1 MTVSFWHLS
10 SFSFLVWSWSISFLF
25 SFWTWTCRHG
35 ACKYSTIYKNLQI
48 HQTSCKVFE
57 LLSNNWCEE
66 TFSKCAVSIFSQ
78 NIVRLNLAWLKDNF
92 CCWFQTKPA
101 AAAGKAAPKSAPKK
115 QQLKGKG
122 LKKKKVALK
131 FVIDCTHP
139 VEDSI
144 LDVANFVSFYL
155 ILYFDAVPAPHNDF
169 FSWMWRFTLLNY
181 FG

>member
-1 MTVSFWHLS
+1 MDTNITMTVSFWHLS
-10 SFSFLVWSWSISFLF
+10 SFSFLVLVHRFSFLF
-25 SFWTWTCRHG
+25 SFWTWKCRHG
-35 ACKYSTIYKNLQI
+35 ACKYPTIYKNLQI

-78 NIVRLNLAWLKDNF
+78 NIVRLNIAWLKDNF

-144 LDVANFVSFYL
+144 LDVANFVSF
-155 ILYFDAVPAPHNDF
+155 
-169 FSWMWRFTLLNY
+169 
-181 FG
+181 